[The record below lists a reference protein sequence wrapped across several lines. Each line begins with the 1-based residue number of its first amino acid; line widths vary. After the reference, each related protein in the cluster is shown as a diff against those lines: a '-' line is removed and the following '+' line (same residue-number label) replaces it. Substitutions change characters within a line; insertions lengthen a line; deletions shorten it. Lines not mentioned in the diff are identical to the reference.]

1 MVCAGGSTVLE
12 FASNIAER
20 RFDDPAAGASAEFA
34 SNFAERRL
42 AEERRRG
49 GGSAAAGAGAASNMA
64 DRRLTDMAAAT
75 TMKRVA

>member
-12 FASNIAER
+12 FASNIAKR
-20 RFDDPAAGASAEFA
+20 RFDNPVAGASAEFA

-49 GGSAAAGAGAASNMA
+49 GGSAAGAGAASNMA

>member
-20 RFDDPAAGASAEFA
+20 RFDDPAAGSSAEFA
-34 SNFAERRL
+34 SIFAERRL
-42 AEERRRG
+42 TEERRRG
-49 GGSAAAGAGAASNMA
+49 GGSAAGAGAASNMA

-75 TMKRVA
+75 MKRVA